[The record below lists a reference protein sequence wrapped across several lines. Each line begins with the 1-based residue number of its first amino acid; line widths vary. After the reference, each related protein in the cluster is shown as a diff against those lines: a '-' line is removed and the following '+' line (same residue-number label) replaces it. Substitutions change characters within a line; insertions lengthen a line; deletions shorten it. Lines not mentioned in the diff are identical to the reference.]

1 MKIEVF
7 SDFTCPFCYIG
18 KQELER
24 AIDIAGYTG
33 LVEIEYKAFQISPDT
48 PKVNA
53 PSFYEALAKKYDV
66 TLEEAEEMV
75 EGIAMRAAEV
85 GLHYNFA
92 KMKTAHTETA
102 HRLAKWTQQFGKA
115 TAYTE
120 LLMAGYFKDGEDL
133 NKDEFLL
140 KVIAQLD
147 LDREAAEGILA
158 STDFSEEL
166 DKDRYEA
173 QQLGVRS
180 VPFFVFENRY
190 GIKGAEPNEVFVRTL
205 HQAAEIAGI
214 QPTVKINGNGES
226 ACADGQCKLKT

>member
-18 KQELER
+18 KRELER
-24 AIDIAGYTG
+24 AIGIAGYTG
-33 LVEIEYKAFQISPDT
+33 LVEIEYKAFQIGPDI

-66 TLEEAEEMV
+66 TLDEVKDMV
-75 EGIAMRAAEV
+75 EGIATRATEV
-85 GLHYNFA
+85 GLHYDFA
-92 KMKTAHTETA
+92 KMKTSHTEKA
-102 HRLAKWTQQFGKA
+102 HRLAKWTQQFGKS

-120 LLMAGYFKDGEDL
+120 ALMAGYFKDGEDL

-147 LDREAAEGILA
+147 LDREVAAGILA

-173 QQLGVRS
+173 QQLGVQS

-214 QPTVKINGNGES
+214 QPTIMINGNGES
-226 ACADGQCKLKT
+226 VCADGQCKL

>member
-1 MKIEVF
+1 MVMKIEVF

-18 KQELER
+18 KRELER

-33 LVEIEYKAFQISPDT
+33 RVEIEYKAFQIGPDN

-66 TLEEAEEMV
+66 TLEEVKDMV
-75 EGIAMRAAEV
+75 EGIALRATEV
-85 GLHYNFA
+85 GLHYDFA
-92 KMKTAHTETA
+92 KMKTAHTEKA

-120 LLMAGYFKDGEDL
+120 ALMAGYFKYGEDL

-147 LDREAAEGILA
+147 LDRRVAERILA

-173 QQLGVRS
+173 QQLGVQS

-214 QPTVKINGNGES
+214 QPTVTINGNGES
-226 ACADGQCKLKT
+226 ACADGQCKL

>member
-18 KQELER
+18 KRELER

-33 LVEIEYKAFQISPDT
+33 RVEIEYKAFQIGPDN

-66 TLEEAEEMV
+66 TLEEVKDMV
-75 EGIAMRAAEV
+75 EGIALRATEV
-85 GLHYNFA
+85 GLHYDFA
-92 KMKTAHTETA
+92 KMKTAHTEKA

-120 LLMAGYFKDGEDL
+120 ALMAGYFKDGEDL

-147 LDREAAEGILA
+147 LDRTVAERILA

-173 QQLGVRS
+173 QQLGVQS

-214 QPTVKINGNGES
+214 QPTVTINGNGES
-226 ACADGQCKLKT
+226 ACADGQCKL